1 MIFYL
6 LIILFVDFILWFIYC
21 FIFYFI
27 IIYIIYL
34 IIESI
39 ILYYFKTRL
48 KRNRKSAYRKKGL
61 LFEAKGSTGPY
72 ELVIIEASSWPNISS
87 MRVQMN
93 PVSMLDYSNANQK
106 SLWYFIASEA
116 RNGMSLD
123 YNAEMAFRCIG
134 MRFSACDQKVLFETF
149 KMGVCCELWVRS
161 TDSTN
166 KIGTLIKPKFKKAVV
181 LRFYAPSEAVLK
193 ERFAFCPVKKEYTR
207 SHITPDDLFEC
218 SVKEVK
224 FCDLPN
230 CGKFFLY
237 NCDYERHLLTC
248 INNSPQ
254 PKVIYRQRR
263 MSEYANGE
271 ELLLQL
277 GLEHQIK
284 HFVAY
289 DIETLTAAPN
299 DTKKRNQTLCSVSA
313 RKSWSNEIFCFTR
326 EDSNSSSG
334 FQLVE
339 KFLSYLEDCQKEYQ
353 GNYCDF
359 GTIRSRLERFANR
372 ANIMKTYEVQAA
384 FELLSDLER
393 VRIIG
398 FNSEHYDLP
407 ALYPYLSAYFG
418 SKKIEFSCI
427 RRGNG
432 EFIFF
437 RLMFYYLKDSWYFP
451 RQLLA
456 LLTLQTLLVVCHW

>member
-1 MIFYL
+1 
-6 LIILFVDFILWFIYC
+6 
-21 FIFYFI
+21 
-27 IIYIIYL
+27 
-34 IIESI
+34 
-39 ILYYFKTRL
+39 
-48 KRNRKSAYRKKGL
+48 
-61 LFEAKGSTGPY
+61 
-72 ELVIIEASSWPNISS
+72 

-93 PVSMLDYSNANQK
+93 PISVLDYTHGNQK
-106 SLWYFIASEA
+106 SLWHFIATQA
-116 RNGMSLD
+116 QNGMSLD
-123 YNAEMAFRCIG
+123 DNIELVFQCIG
-134 MRFSACDQKVLFETF
+134 MRFSACDQKALFETF

-161 TDSTN
+161 ADSTN

-181 LRFYAPSEAVLK
+181 LQFYASSEAELK
-193 ERFAFCPVKKEYTR
+193 EKFAFCPTKKEYTR
-207 SHITPDDLFEC
+207 SHIIPDDLFEC

-230 CGKFFLY
+230 CGKFFLRDY
-237 NCDYERHLLTC
+237 EYERHLLTC
-248 INNSPQ
+248 INNSPT
-254 PKVIYRQRR
+254 PKVVYRQRR
-263 MSEYANGE
+263 MNEYANGE
-271 ELLLQL
+271 ELLMEL

-339 KFLSYLEDCQKEYQ
+339 KFLSYLDECQNEYKR
-353 GNYCDF
+353 NYCDF

-384 FELLSDLER
+384 FELLNDLER

-418 SKKIEFSCI
+418 SKGIEFSCI

-437 RLMFYYLKDSWYFP
+437 RLISYYLKDLWYFP
-451 RQLLA
+451 RQLSA

>member
-1 MIFYL
+1 
-6 LIILFVDFILWFIYC
+6 
-21 FIFYFI
+21 
-27 IIYIIYL
+27 
-34 IIESI
+34 
-39 ILYYFKTRL
+39 
-48 KRNRKSAYRKKGL
+48 
-61 LFEAKGSTGPY
+61 
-72 ELVIIEASSWPNISS
+72 

-106 SLWYFIASEA
+106 SLWHFIASEA
-116 RNGMSLD
+116 QNGMSLD
-123 YNAEMAFRCIG
+123 YNIEMAFRCIG
-134 MRFSACDQKVLFETF
+134 MRFSASDQKALFETF
-149 KMGVCCELWVRS
+149 KMGVCCELWVR
-161 TDSTN
+161 TAESTN
-166 KIGTLIKPKFKKAVV
+166 KIGTLIRPKFKKAAV
-181 LRFYAPSEAVLK
+181 LRYYAPSETVLK
-193 ERFAFCPVKKEYTR
+193 EKFAFCLTKKEYTR
-207 SHITPDDLFEC
+207 SHIIPDDLFEC
-218 SVKEVK
+218 SVKEIK

-230 CGKFFLY
+230 CGLYFL
-237 NCDYERHLLTC
+237 NDYEYGRHLLTC
-248 INNSPQ
+248 VNDSSQ
-254 PKVIYRQRR
+254 PKVNYRQRR
-263 MSEYANGE
+263 MDEYANGE

-284 HFVAY
+284 YFVAY
-289 DIETLTAAPN
+289 DIETLTAPPN
-299 DTKKRNQTLCSVSA
+299 DTKKRNQTLCSISA
-313 RKSWSNEIFCFTR
+313 RKSWNNEIFCFTR

-339 KFLSYLEDCQKEYQ
+339 KFLSYLDECQNEYKRS
-353 GNYCDF
+353 YCDF

-418 SKKIEFSCI
+418 SKKIKFSCI

-432 EFIFF
+432 EFIFLG
-437 RLMFYYLKDSWYFP
+437 LMFYYLKDSWYFP

-456 LLTLQTLLVVCHW
+456 LLTSQILLVVCHW